1 MTDRL
6 AIYAELAK
14 VRITVMVSITTIFGY
29 ILFTGSLNSGV
40 ILPTLGIF
48 LLACGASVSN
58 HYQERETDA
67 LMERTK
73 NRPLPAG
80 KIKPAEVLIFATS
93 MVILGSA
100 ILYISTGM
108 TGMLLG
114 ILALIWYNAI
124 YTPLKKLSS
133 LAVIPGSLI
142 GAIPPVVGWVAGG
155 GYVFD
160 PHILAIAFYFF
171 FWQIPHFWLLS
182 LIYNKQYEEA
192 GMPTLS
198 RYFDKPQLS
207 RITFIWIAATGF
219 LALAVALFDNI
230 RHDFLLIFLI
240 FSIIWLIY
248 QSLPIVKPKIKEE
261 KYRIAFMRINYFTL
275 FYILILSIDKMFNLN
290 SI

>member
-1 MTDRL
+1 MTNRL
-6 AIYAELAK
+6 AIYTELAK
-14 VRITVMVSITTIFGY
+14 VRITVMVSITTVFGY
-29 ILFTGSLNSGV
+29 VLFTGSLNSAV

-48 LLACGASVSN
+48 LLACGASAFN

-80 KIKPAEVLIFATS
+80 KIEPSEVLFFAS
-93 MVILGSA
+93 IMVVLSTA
-100 ILYISTGM
+100 ILYMSTGM

-114 ILALIWYNAI
+114 ILALFWYNLI
-124 YTPLKKLSS
+124 YTPLKRFSS

-160 PHILAIAFYFF
+160 PHILVIAFYFF

-192 GMPTLS
+192 GMPTLN
-198 RYFDKPQLS
+198 RYFDKTQLS
-207 RITFIWIAATGF
+207 RITFTWITATGF
-219 LALAVALFDNI
+219 LALAVAMSDNL
-230 RHDFLLIFLI
+230 RHNFLLIFLI
-240 FSIIWLIY
+240 LSAVWLIY
-248 QSLPIVKPKIKEE
+248 KSLPIVKSDNKKE
-261 KYRIAFMRINYFTL
+261 KYRVAFMRINYFTL
-275 FYILILSIDKMFNLN
+275 FFIFILSIDKMVNLN
-290 SI
+290 SF